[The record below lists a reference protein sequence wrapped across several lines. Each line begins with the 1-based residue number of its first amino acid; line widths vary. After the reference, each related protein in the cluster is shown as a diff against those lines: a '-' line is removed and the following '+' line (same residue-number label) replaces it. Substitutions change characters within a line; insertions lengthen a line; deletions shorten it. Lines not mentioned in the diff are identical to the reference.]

1 MAKIFFFL
9 VTLVISCLDWSF
21 AQIGGFD
28 YDYLDYE
35 TGENYRGKYIGDL
48 STHHHQVSG
57 SVYAVDKYTL
67 LLKDFT
73 YNGGGK
79 DTFFMVGTTNQPSR
93 KGDIGKLGHF
103 AFSVLTCFFINV
115 NFFCQ
120 TKWLFIFSVLTCFFN
135 VNFFRQTNWLFI
147 FSVLASFSLRLNFS
161 SSFPVK
167 SIICLFSVF

>member
-1 MAKIFFFL
+1 M
-9 VTLVISCLDWSF
+9 VTLVISCLDWSY

-93 KGDIGKLGHF
+93 KGDIGKLTF
-103 AFSVLTCFFINV
+103 CFQRFDV
-115 NFFCQ
+115 FFHQCQ
-120 TKWLFIFSVLTCFFN
+120 F
-135 VNFFRQTNWLFI
+135 
-147 FSVLASFSLRLNFS
+147 FS
-161 SSFPVK
+161 SNQIF
-167 SIICLFSVF
+167 CLFLAF